1 MKKINLLFVLAG
13 MFAFFACDDDS
24 DKATPVDPEVSALSG
39 LWNLSLQVPEVQLIV
54 EEDEWFGPEY
64 AEEPYVNPY
73 PSIRLT
79 WTAIDAEKTPN
90 ANTLSRIATNLLSKL
105 LPEVVHSVSLSE
117 NGELTAEYY
126 PSPIFNPQWDNESQ
140 GFVELPEEV
149 VMSTWFL
156 TGMASPWSIDS
167 AKVAEAPNV
176 EYPLYQRTWV
186 KAPSGV
192 VSWSLKDDM
201 VNLKLDKEA
210 IKAQISASGS
220 TVSFDALIEMV
231 GGFLGEDGSDK
242 LNALLENGI
251 PLKYKIENDV
261 LTLYIDKAM
270 AAPYMAALLPN
281 LPGLWSLVMGAVP
294 ENMASMVNMLLPMLG
309 LEKIEDLQTIWETN
323 TDKFEIALHFKRP

>member
-1 MKKINLLFVLAG
+1 M
-13 MFAFFACDDDS
+13 
-24 DKATPVDPEVSALSG
+24 SG

-126 PSPIFNPQWDNESQ
+126 SSPIFNPQWDNESQ

-186 KAPSGV
+186 KAPSGL

-220 TVSFDALIEMV
+220 TVSFDALIEMI

-294 ENMASMVNMLLPMLG
+294 ENMAPMVNMLLPMLG